1 MCPNVRY
8 PGTVRFPGFFC
19 CVKSKVIY
27 EFSMWKLEKNLS
39 VRENTEKFKIE
50 KSDQRCQNGAK
61 KKVQEL
67 EQEKEYLTAANEEL
81 TAQIAES
88 REDIQILKEQNQMKW
103 IRLMNNIKASAEEIV
118 LKNMVYV

>member
-50 KSDQRCQNGAK
+50 KS
-61 KKVQEL
+61 V
-67 EQEKEYLTAANEEL
+67 
-81 TAQIAES
+81 
-88 REDIQILKEQNQMKW
+88 
-103 IRLMNNIKASAEEIV
+103 
-118 LKNMVYV
+118 